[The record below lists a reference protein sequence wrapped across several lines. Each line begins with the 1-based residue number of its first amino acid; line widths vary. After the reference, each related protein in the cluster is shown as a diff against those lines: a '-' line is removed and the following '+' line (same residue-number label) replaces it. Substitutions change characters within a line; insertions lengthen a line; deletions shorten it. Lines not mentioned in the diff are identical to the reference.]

1 MTATDGHR
9 TDLYDGTSLVAGQP
23 SLHGMLKAICAAVFD
38 KSDAE
43 YPPGLPTLV
52 CANCRNAILA
62 AFKLHQTCIETDRRL
77 GELLALKWE
86 LQDLGGGGESG
97 DPLRPI
103 NEKGE
108 MANKSVELGGN
119 VTVQIVIHPGPNDQ
133 NNVSC
138 SMRDLY
144 NHKASHVQQRTH
156 ICDICGSKF
165 AKQSALKRHVKLV
178 HEGLRPFECQICGFK
193 LFTSTQLKRHLLG
206 HSKEKPY
213 KCELCTQ
220 AFVKTDE
227 LANHVARKHRGG
239 LPYPCDRCDES
250 FRLMAELRHHYRV
263 HVQAGEQ
270 IDEMRFTAMATLQ
283 RIFARDKQ
291 KLAEEGNAQAPDP
304 VTMQF
309 DQTGDTTKLCRVCM
323 TAKEGHRTDLYD
335 TTSLVSGQPSLH
347 GMLKA
352 VCAPVFEKT
361 EADHR
366 PGMPTKVCSICRN
379 AILAA
384 FKLHQT
390 CIETDRRLGELLAVK
405 RELQDLEHNDGTGDP
420 LGSNSKETLRDGM
433 LNTSDEVGCV
443 KTDGETRLLKEEQP
457 KEEKADSLPEAEHV
471 EPVVCSEC
479 GKTMANFNSLRMH
492 LRVGYCSKQKD
503 QPPTEAMLAARTCK
517 VCGELQKTRFA
528 ISGHMKVAH
537 PDRMFRCD
545 ICGKEFQ
552 LQRYLDLH
560 KVSHGPKTYLCP
572 TCNETLPTKEA
583 LKKHRRTHKAPITC
597 NVCGKVVATNYS
609 LSVHMERHVG
619 LKPFACD
626 NCPMR
631 FFTKAE
637 IRGHM
642 LTHTKK
648 QDHVCDLCGSRFTTN
663 HSLKKHVIHVHEG
676 QRPFPCS
683 LCSLKFAHANQLQRH
698 MYTHTGEKP
707 HKCELCPQA
716 YAQTNDLVKHVAR
729 AHGDGNPYLCDLC
742 DEGFRLLTDLRQHYR
757 VHVQSTEGGADQ
769 MEEVRFTSVAI
780 LKRAFAKAKQ
790 RLGIDSGLN

>member
-1 MTATDGHR
+1 
-9 TDLYDGTSLVAGQP
+9 
-23 SLHGMLKAICAAVFD
+23 
-38 KSDAE
+38 
-43 YPPGLPTLV
+43 
-52 CANCRNAILA
+52 
-62 AFKLHQTCIETDRRL
+62 
-77 GELLALKWE
+77 
-86 LQDLGGGGESG
+86 
-97 DPLRPI
+97 
-103 NEKGE
+103 
-108 MANKSVELGGN
+108 
-119 VTVQIVIHPGPNDQ
+119 
-133 NNVSC
+133 
-138 SMRDLY
+138 
-144 NHKASHVQQRTH
+144 
-156 ICDICGSKF
+156 
-165 AKQSALKRHVKLV
+165 
-178 HEGLRPFECQICGFK
+178 
-193 LFTSTQLKRHLLG
+193 
-206 HSKEKPY
+206 
-213 KCELCTQ
+213 
-220 AFVKTDE
+220 
-227 LANHVARKHRGG
+227 
-239 LPYPCDRCDES
+239 
-250 FRLMAELRHHYRV
+250 
-263 HVQAGEQ
+263 
-270 IDEMRFTAMATLQ
+270 
-283 RIFARDKQ
+283 
-291 KLAEEGNAQAPDP
+291 
-304 VTMQF
+304 MQF

-352 VCAPVFEKT
+352 VCVPVFEKS
-361 EADHR
+361 ELDR
-366 PGMPTKVCSICRN
+366 PPGMPTKVCSICRN

-390 CIETDRRLGELLAVK
+390 CIESNRRFGELLAVK

-443 KTDGETRLLKEEQP
+443 DGETRLFKEEQP
-457 KEEKADSLPEAEHV
+457 KEKKADSLSEAEHV
-471 EPVVCSEC
+471 GTIKVEELNLMEENDNDNDNASDCDENEEPLVEEDSSKTTCKICSKSFSKAAMLRKHMSMKHKKTIKNSVKCSCGRIFKSEKRFNEHTASGTCSGEIGRKCKLCNKIFKSVDVMVRHRNSVHSEPVVCSEC

-528 ISGHMKVAH
+528 ISAHMKVAH